1 MVMLGIW
8 QKCGL
13 TIRMPQ
19 ADIQGDILV
28 LVEYEV
34 ATEMRTSLGLQS
46 LQIPETIK
54 NYFES

>member
-1 MVMLGIW
+1 MA
-8 QKCGL
+8 KCGL

-34 ATEMRTSLGLQS
+34 ATERRTSLGLQS
-46 LQIPETIK
+46 LQIPRQ
-54 NYFES
+54 